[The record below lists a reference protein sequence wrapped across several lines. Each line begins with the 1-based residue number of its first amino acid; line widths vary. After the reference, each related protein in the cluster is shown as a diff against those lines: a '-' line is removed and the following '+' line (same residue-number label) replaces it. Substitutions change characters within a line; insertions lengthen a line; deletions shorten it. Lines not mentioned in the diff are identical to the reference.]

1 MKLPFLALLATIS
14 VTPAWSHP
22 HEWVDWGVGLVL
34 DEKKPMKVVS
44 AQLELTWDEWFSAL
58 LLTDFPGIATNSLRP
73 ADLGQLDTVYGL
85 ASNQRAV
92 SLTVWYR
99 GQSVKVKPVIQAP
112 RTDGKTVTLVYS
124 LALGLAVDKPTEVRV
139 SLYDPT
145 YYTDMG
151 IRAKAGAFFKG
162 AKNAEAYVGA
172 TSFEQDFAHPYYG
185 GSVFPEVVVFAL
197 KP

>member
-1 MKLPFLALLATIS
+1 MKLPFLALVGTLLVAP
-14 VTPAWSHP
+14 VEAHP

-44 AQLELTWDEWFSAL
+44 AQLELTWDEWFSSL
-58 LLTDFPGIATNSLRP
+58 LLTDFPGIAKNALRP
-73 ADLGQLDTVYGL
+73 ADLAQLDSVYGL

-92 SLTVWYR
+92 NLSVWYR
-99 GQSVKVKPVIQAP
+99 GQPVKVKPVIQPP

-124 LALGLAVDKPTEVRV
+124 LTLGLVVDKAAEVRV

-162 AKNAEAYVGA
+162 VKDAAAFAGSTA
-172 TSFEQDFAHPYYG
+172 FEQDFSHPYYG
-185 GSVFPEVVVFAL
+185 DTVFPEVVVFAL